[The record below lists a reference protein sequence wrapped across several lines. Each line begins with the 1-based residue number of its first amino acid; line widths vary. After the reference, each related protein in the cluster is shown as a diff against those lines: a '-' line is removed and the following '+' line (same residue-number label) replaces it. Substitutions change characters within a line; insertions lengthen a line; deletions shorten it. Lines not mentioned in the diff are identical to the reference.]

1 MITTEDLRFI
11 TTIASHRTLADA
23 ARTLNITPPSVTLRL
38 QHIEKKLLI
47 KLIQRPSRVVSLT
60 EEGQLLLDKGLPILR
75 GLDELQEQLDELKE
89 HVCGKLRV
97 LAPLGFGND
106 YIAPLLGEYKISHP
120 QLDIELELSDN
131 PNWSSHHKWDIII
144 YIGALNDSSLKMITL
159 ATNQRF
165 ICAAPKYLEQMG
177 KPKEPQDL
185 LKHRCI
191 ALRENNEDVTL
202 WSFSKQSNKKQPHE
216 KSLHEKPVDDSFT
229 DDMVE
234 MVRITPTLA
243 SNEGRVIKDWA
254 MAGLGI
260 IMRSEWD
267 VQPQINSG
275 ELVRLLPEYALPNA
289 NIVALLSSPEKE
301 RSARISGFIQLLKQ
315 RLNPL
320 PWK

>member
-11 TTIASHRTLADA
+11 TTIASHKTLADA

-38 QHIEKKLLI
+38 QHIEKKLSI

-106 YIAPLLGEYKISHP
+106 YIAPLLGEYKLLHP

-159 ATNQRF
+159 AKNQRF
-165 ICAAPKYLEQMG
+165 VCASPKYLEQMG
-177 KPKEPQDL
+177 EPKEPQEL

-202 WSFSKQSNKKQPHE
+202 WPFTKL
-216 KSLHEKPVDDSFT
+216 LHEKLSHDKLSNDKPT
-229 DDMVE
+229 DDKLE
-234 MVRITPTLA
+234 MIRITPTLA

-254 MAGLGI
+254 MAGLGV

-267 VQPQINSG
+267 VQPQINNG
-275 ELVRLLPEYALPNA
+275 ELVRILADYSLPNA

-315 RLNPL
+315 RLTPL

>member
-23 ARTLNITPPSVTLRL
+23 ARALNITPPSVTLRL
-38 QHIEKKLLI
+38 QHIEKKLSV
-47 KLIQRPSRVVSLT
+47 KLIQRPSRIVSLT

-106 YIAPLLGEYKISHP
+106 YIAPLLGEYKIIHP

-165 ICAAPKYLEQMG
+165 ICASPKYLKQMG
-177 KPKEPQDL
+177 TPKAPQDL

-202 WSFSKQSNKKQPHE
+202 WPFTKLSDNK
-216 KSLHEKPVDDSFT
+216 L
-229 DDMVE
+229 E
-234 MVRITPTLA
+234 MIRITPTLA

-254 MAGLGI
+254 TSGLGI

-301 RSARISGFIQLLKQ
+301 RSARISGFIQLLKH

>member
-23 ARTLNITPPSVTLRL
+23 ARALNITPPSVTLRL
-38 QHIEKKLLI
+38 QHIEKKLSI

-106 YIAPLLGEYKISHP
+106 YIAPLLGEYKIQHP

-131 PNWSSHHKWDIII
+131 PNWSSHHKWDVII

-159 ATNQRF
+159 AKNQRF
-165 ICAAPKYLEQMG
+165 VCAAPKYLEQMG
-177 KPKEPQDL
+177 TPKAPQDL

-202 WSFSKQSNKKQPHE
+202 WPFTKLSDNK
-216 KSLHEKPVDDSFT
+216 L
-229 DDMVE
+229 E
-234 MVRITPTLA
+234 MIRITPTLA

-254 MAGLGI
+254 TAGLGI

-275 ELVRLLPEYALPNA
+275 ELVRLLPEYTLPNA

>member
-11 TTIASHRTLADA
+11 MTVASHRTLADT
-23 ARTLNITPPSVTLRL
+23 ARALNITPPSVTLRL
-38 QHIEKKLLI
+38 QHIERKLSI
-47 KLIQRPSRVVSLT
+47 KLIQRPSRIVSLT
-60 EEGQLLLDKGLPILR
+60 EEGQLLLDKGLPILK
-75 GLDELQEQLDELKE
+75 GLDDLQEQLDERKE
-89 HVCGKLRV
+89 QVCGKLRV

-106 YIAPLLGEYKISHP
+106 YVAPLLGEYKAKHP

-131 PNWSSHHKWDIII
+131 PNWASHHKWDIII

-159 ATNQRF
+159 AKNQRF
-165 ICAAPKYLEQMG
+165 ICASPEYIQEMG
-177 KPKEPQDL
+177 CPEEPQEL
-185 LKHRCI
+185 VRHRCI

-202 WSFSKQSNKKQPHE
+202 WQFINGVDG
-216 KSLHEKPVDDSFT
+216 KSEV
-229 DDMVE
+229 
-234 MVRITPTLA
+234 VRINPTLA

-275 ELVRLLPEYALPNA
+275 ELVRLLPTYSLPNA

-301 RSARISGFIQLLKQ
+301 RSARISGFISLMKE
-315 RLNPL
+315 RLVPL

>member
-1 MITTEDLRFI
+1 MITTEDLKFI

-38 QHIEKKLLI
+38 QHIEKKLSI
-47 KLIQRPSRVVSLT
+47 KLIQRPSRIVSLT
-60 EEGQLLLDKGLPILR
+60 EEGQLILDKGLPILR

-106 YIAPLLGEYKISHP
+106 YIAPLLGEYKVLHP

-159 ATNQRF
+159 ASNQRF
-165 ICAAPKYLEQMG
+165 ICASPAYLQQMG
-177 KPKEPQDL
+177 EPEEPQDL
-185 LKHRCI
+185 LNHRCI

-202 WSFSKQSNKKQPHE
+202 WPFTKLSPEKLPHDKLASE
-216 KSLHEKPVDDSFT
+216 KL
-229 DDMVE
+229 E

-254 MAGLGI
+254 MAGLGV

-267 VQPQINSG
+267 VQPQLNSG
-275 ELVRLLPEYALPNA
+275 ELVRILADYSLPNA

-301 RSARISGFIQLLKQ
+301 RSARISGFIQLLKE

-320 PWK
+320 PWR

>member
-11 TTIASHRTLADA
+11 TTIASHRTLAEA
-23 ARTLNITPPSVTLRL
+23 ARGLNITPPSVTLRL
-38 QHIEKKLLI
+38 QHIEKKLSI
-47 KLIQRPSRVVSLT
+47 KVIQRPSRIVSLT

-106 YIAPLLGEYKISHP
+106 YVAPLLGEYKVKHP

-165 ICAAPKYLEQMG
+165 ICASPGYLLQMG
-177 KPKEPQDL
+177 TPKVPQDL
-185 LKHRCI
+185 LKLPCI

-202 WSFSKQSNKKQPHE
+202 WPFTHLGNGKQ
-216 KSLHEKPVDDSFT
+216 
-229 DDMVE
+229 E
-234 MVRITPTLA
+234 MIRITPTLA

-267 VQPQINSG
+267 VQPQLNSG
-275 ELVRLLPEYALPNA
+275 ELVRILPSYSLPNA

-301 RSARISGFIQLLKQ
+301 RSARISGFIQLLKE
-315 RLNPL
+315 RLHTK
-320 PWK
+320 PWE